1 MNTRVP
7 YFRLVLLALAL
18 VALLAPGTALAK
30 KKHKRHGPKE
40 NSPLVI
46 GHRGASGFVPEHT
59 LQSYRLAIKLGADY
73 IEPDLVATK
82 DGVLIAR
89 HEPIIGDSDPATTGD
104 STDVGEVI
112 GGVKKHPEFAS
123 RETTKTLD
131 GVPTKGFWASDFTLA
146 EIKTLGA
153 RQTRGGRPTEFNG
166 QFKVPTLQEII
177 NLVKRE
183 SRKRGRKI
191 GIYPETKHPTF
202 HKTIGL
208 PLEGRLVKVLKNN
221 GLNSRNSRV
230 FIQSFEQS
238 NLKELNTMTPVRLIQ
253 LMDANDTDA
262 RGNPTYAAP
271 FDRPFDWTASG
282 DPTLMSRTFG
292 FFATNAGLAEVKTYA
307 DGIGP
312 WKVYIVPTT
321 GGGGG
326 LVFPQ
331 KDLTKSPPLVPDPP
345 TDLIARAH
353 ARGLL
358 VHTWTFRDDAFPT
371 GYPGGP
377 VEEYLAFYRLG
388 IDGVFSD
395 FPDTAFAAREIFRGL

>member
-1 MNTRVP
+1 MKTRVWILMLLSI
-7 YFRLVLLALAL
+7 LVLAGVMAPLAD
-18 VALLAPGTALAK
+18 AK
-30 KKHKRHGPKE
+30 KKHKRHGHHKRE

-104 STDVGEVI
+104 STNVGD
-112 GGVKKHPEFAS
+112 HPEFAS
-123 RETTKTLD
+123 RETTRNLD
-131 GVPTKGFWASDFTLA
+131 GVPTKGFWAQDFTLK

-166 QFKVPTLQEII
+166 KFKIPTLQEVID
-177 NLVKRE
+177 LAKRG
-183 SRKRGRKI
+183 SRKRHRTI

-202 HKTIGL
+202 HKDAGL
-208 PLEGRLVKVLKNN
+208 PLEGRLVRVLKRN
-221 GLNSRNSRV
+221 GLDKKRSPV

-238 NLKELNTMTPVRLIQ
+238 NLKQLNKMIDVRLVQ
-253 LMDANDTDA
+253 LVDANDTDA
-262 RGNPTYAAP
+262 NGNPTYAPP
-271 FDRPFDWTASG
+271 FDRPYDWTVSG
-282 DPTLMSRTFG
+282 NPTLMARTFG
-292 FFATNAGLAEVKTYA
+292 FFATNAGLDEIKTYA

-312 WKVYIVPTT
+312 WKVYIIPTT

-326 LVFPQ
+326 DV
-331 KDLTKSPPLVPDPP
+331 KPP
-345 TDLIARAH
+345 TDLIQRAH

-395 FPDTAFAAREIFRGL
+395 FPDTAFASREIFRGL

>member
-1 MNTRVP
+1 MKTRAP
-7 YFRLVLLALAL
+7 FLRLVLLALAL
-18 VALLAPGTALAK
+18 LALLAPATALAK
-30 KKHKRHGPKE
+30 KKHKRHGPKKE

-104 STDVGEVI
+104 STDVGEI
-112 GGVKKHPEFAS
+112 IEGVRKHPEFAS
-123 RETTKTLD
+123 RETTRTLD
-131 GVPTKGFWASDFTLA
+131 GVPTKGFWAQDFTLA

-183 SRKRGRKI
+183 SKKRGRKI

-208 PLEGRLVKVLKNN
+208 PLEGRLVKVLKKN
-221 GLNSRNSRV
+221 GLNSRNSPV
-230 FIQSFEQS
+230 FIQSFEQGS
-238 NLKELNTMTPVRLIQ
+238 LKELNTMTPVRLVQ
-253 LMDANDTDA
+253 LVDANDTDEH
-262 RGNPTYAAP
+262 GNPTYAPP
-271 FDRPFDWTASG
+271 FDRPYDWTVSG
-282 DPTLMSRTFG
+282 RTDLFSY
-292 FFATNAGLAEVKTYA
+292 FATNAGLDEIKTYA

-326 LVFPQ
+326 LVYPQ
-331 KDLTKSPPLVPDPP
+331 EDPTKTPPLDPDPP

-377 VEEYLAFYRLG
+377 VEEYLVFYRLG

>member
-1 MNTRVP
+1 MKTRAQ
-7 YFRLVLLALAL
+7 YLRFALLALAL
-18 VALLAPGTALAK
+18 VALLAPATALSK
-30 KKHKRHGPKE
+30 KKNKRHGPKKE

-89 HEPIIGDSDPATTGD
+89 HEPFIGDENPATLD
-104 STDVGEVI
+104 STNVAD
-112 GGVKKHPEFAS
+112 HPEFDGKL
-123 RETTKTLD
+123 TTKVLD
-131 GVPTKGFWASDFTLA
+131 GVSTTGYFASDFTLA

-153 RQTRGGRPTEFNG
+153 KQTRAGRPTEFNG
-166 QFKVPTLQEII
+166 QFKIPTLQEVID
-177 NLVKRE
+177 LARRE
-183 SRKRGRKI
+183 SRKHGRTI

-202 HKTIGL
+202 HQTLKPPL
-208 PLEGRLVKVLKNN
+208 PLEGRLVKVLKRN
-221 GLNSRNSRV
+221 GLNKRKSPV
-230 FIQSFEQS
+230 FIQSFEQA
-238 NLKELNTMTPVRLIQ
+238 NLKQLNTMTPVRLVQ
-253 LMDANDTDA
+253 LVDANDTDA
-262 RGNPTYAAP
+262 NGNPTYAPP
-271 FDRPFDWTASG
+271 FDRPYDWTVSG
-282 DPTLMSRTFG
+282 RTDLFS
-292 FFATNAGLAEVKTYA
+292 FFATNAGLDEIKTYA

-312 WKVYIVPTT
+312 WKVYIIPTA

-326 LVFPQ
+326 AIF
-331 KDLTKSPPLVPDPP
+331 PP

>member
-1 MNTRVP
+1 MTTRAP
-7 YFRLVLLALAL
+7 YLRLVLLALAV
-18 VALLAPGTALAK
+18 VALLAPATALSK
-30 KKHKRHGPKE
+30 KKHKRHGPKKE

-73 IEPDLVATK
+73 VEPDLVATK

-89 HEPIIGDSDPATTGD
+89 HEPFIGDEDPTTRD
-104 STDVGEVI
+104 STNVAD
-112 GGVKKHPEFAS
+112 HTEFDG
-123 RETTKTLD
+123 RLTTKVLD
-131 GVPTKGFWASDFTLA
+131 GVPTTGYFASDFTLA

-153 RQTRGGRPTEFNG
+153 KQTRGGRPTEFDG
-166 QFKVPTLQEII
+166 KFKIPTLQEVI

-183 SRKRGRKI
+183 SRKHGRKV

-202 HKTIGL
+202 HKTLGL
-208 PLEGRLVKVLKNN
+208 PLEGRLVKVLKKN
-221 GLNSRNSRV
+221 GLNSRSSRV

-238 NLKELNTMTPVRLIQ
+238 NLKELNTMTRVRLVQ
-253 LMDANDTDA
+253 LVDANDTDA
-262 RGNPTYAAP
+262 NGNPTYAPP
-271 FDRPFDWTASG
+271 FDRPYDWTVSG
-282 DPTLMSRTFG
+282 DPALQSRTFG
-292 FFATNAGLAEVKTYA
+292 FFATNEGLDEIKTYA

-312 WKVYIVPTT
+312 WKVYIIPTA

-326 LVFPQ
+326 AVF
-331 KDLTKSPPLVPDPP
+331 PP

-395 FPDTAFAAREIFRGL
+395 FPDTAFGAREIFRGL

>member
-1 MNTRVP
+1 MTTRVP
-7 YFRLVLLALAL
+7 FLRFVLLALAL
-18 VALLAPGTALAK
+18 VALLAPGAAFAK
-30 KKHKRHGPKE
+30 KKHKRHGPKKE

-73 IEPDLVATK
+73 VEPDLVATK

-89 HEPIIGDSDPATTGD
+89 HEPFIGDEDPTTRD
-104 STDVGEVI
+104 STNVAD
-112 GGVKKHPEFAS
+112 HSEFDG
-123 RETTKTLD
+123 RLTTKVLD
-131 GVPTKGFWASDFTLA
+131 GVPTTGYFASDFTLA

-153 RQTRGGRPTEFNG
+153 KQTRGGRPTEFDG
-166 QFKVPTLQEII
+166 KFKIPTLQEVID
-177 NLVKRE
+177 LVKRE
-183 SRKRGRKI
+183 SRKHGRKV

-202 HKTIGL
+202 HKTLGL
-208 PLEGRLVKVLKNN
+208 PLEGRLVKVLKKN
-221 GLNSRNSRV
+221 GLNSRSSRV

-238 NLKELNTMTPVRLIQ
+238 NLKELSTMTRVRLIQ
-253 LMDANDTDA
+253 LVDANDTDA
-262 RGNPTYAAP
+262 NGNPTYAPP
-271 FDRPFDWTASG
+271 FDRPYDWTVSG
-282 DPTLMSRTFG
+282 DPALQARTFG
-292 FFATNAGLAEVKTYA
+292 FFATNAGLDEIKTYA

-312 WKVYIVPTT
+312 WKVYIIPTA

-326 LVFPQ
+326 AVF
-331 KDLTKSPPLVPDPP
+331 PP

-395 FPDTAFAAREIFRGL
+395 FPDTAFGAREIFRGL